1 MEEARGTG
9 RDGAGMAVVTAVAEA
24 WAEALSELEIRHPNG
39 RSVPIIR
46 VIPTG
51 AAPALYVGL
60 DRTWCTMTGKE
71 MPDFAIS
78 TVTLS
83 LWPGARLAQK
93 WFAAAWAGYC
103 QHEALE
109 LVTLRGRRDLK
120 PLNPHDEPY
129 VECPWNQGLRV
140 AFPVELTWETLRDTL
155 ALVMPAGAAVAMIGW
170 SMHTEPYL

>member
-1 MEEARGTG
+1 
-9 RDGAGMAVVTAVAEA
+9 MAVVTAVAEA

-39 RSVPIIR
+39 RSVPIIQVR
-46 VIPTG
+46 PG
-51 AAPALYVGL
+51 EPPMLYVGL
-60 DRTWCTMTGKE
+60 DRTWCTMTGRE

-83 LWPGARLAQK
+83 LWPGTRLAQK

-155 ALVMPAGAAVAMIGW
+155 ALVMPAGVAIAMIGW
-170 SMHTEPYL
+170 SGMEPWQAIR